1 MPFNLAEC
9 ASHTSLCGVMLC
21 SELEYYPC
29 HLGLVHA
36 HTSLGGGYVVGAQ
49 FTETLTLW
57 LNVVYSQ
64 TEYSI

>member
-1 MPFNLAEC
+1 
-9 ASHTSLCGVMLC
+9 MLC